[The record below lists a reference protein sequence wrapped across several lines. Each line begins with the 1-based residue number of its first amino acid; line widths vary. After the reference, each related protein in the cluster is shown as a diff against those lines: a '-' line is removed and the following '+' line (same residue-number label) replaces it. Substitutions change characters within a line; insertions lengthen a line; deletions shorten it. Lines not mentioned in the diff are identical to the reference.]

1 MTLGKIMSFAAAL
14 TLAVAFSGAASAGQ
28 FKNRTNSPPPVGP
41 GKLTGKQPTVQ
52 PDLYCG
58 PGHVPC
64 DNVFWAYCKLIGGT
78 PSKRQPWGGQTCF
91 HPTEW

>member
-1 MTLGKIMSFAAAL
+1 MTLNKVMSFAAVL
-14 TLAVAFSGAASAGQ
+14 TLAVTLSGAASAGQ

-41 GKLTGKQPTVQ
+41 GKLTGQQHTVK
-52 PDLYCG
+52 DIYCG

-78 PSKRQPWGGQTCF
+78 PSGRQPWGGKTCF